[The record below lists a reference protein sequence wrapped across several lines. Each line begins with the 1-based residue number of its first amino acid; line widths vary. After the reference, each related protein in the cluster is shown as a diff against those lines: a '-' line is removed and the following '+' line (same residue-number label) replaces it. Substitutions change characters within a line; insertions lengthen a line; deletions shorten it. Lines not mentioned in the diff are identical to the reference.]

1 MQVIKIGFVEDEIV
15 IAMTIT
21 SILKKLNYNVLFQAT
36 NFTQAIHMIEKDC
49 PDLLLLD
56 INLGGQKDGIH
67 IAEIVRAN
75 YNIPIIFLTANSDV
89 ATVQRAKLVK
99 PNAYLLKPFTKD
111 DLFIAIEIAI
121 LNYNENRANVI
132 ENDHFIVKSGNEYYN
147 LKIRNLVFIES
158 RDNYVT
164 IYLISGKSIIMR
176 SSLSEI
182 LERLPSST
190 FLRISRSLIV
200 HVAFINKIESDRIHV
215 SDYQFNISPKV
226 KKELLEMM

>member
-15 IAMTIT
+15 IAMTIA